1 MNFFNLFAG
10 PHNILE
16 QFLKDLSELVNL
28 DCGTHNTEGVTK
40 AAHIMQRHFE
50 ALGWRAELV
59 DLGPEVGKG
68 LFATN
73 KPEAEKFD
81 LLMNAHLDT
90 VFADGTAAARPFAV
104 NGNIATGPGCSDC
117 KAGVVSILYA
127 LKAADPKDLDRLAIA
142 VCMDPDEETGSKNS
156 AAWMRSIAS
165 RTKQGLVFEAA
176 RPNGALV
183 RSRKGAYQL
192 RVHVK
197 GIAAHSGNNPKAGRS
212 AILEAARMI
221 NEIAELSD
229 FDGTGVTVN
238 TGMISGGSAINVI
251 APECTFGVDI
261 RAWTDKDMDEALAK
275 IRDRAA
281 HPSIDGVT
289 ISIDLFGITPAM
301 PRSEAG
307 SELVAKINK
316 AAQLAGLS
324 IDWVDAG
331 GASDANHMAPSG
343 FAVAD
348 GLGPIGNHAHSEKE
362 CLCIDSIE
370 PRINMVVKLLSL
382 L

>member
-1 MNFFNLFAG
+1 
-10 PHNILE
+10 
-16 QFLKDLSELVNL
+16 
-28 DCGTHNTEGVTK
+28 
-40 AAHIMQRHFE
+40 
-50 ALGWRAELV
+50 
-59 DLGPEVGKG
+59 
-68 LFATN
+68 
-73 KPEAEKFD
+73 
-81 LLMNAHLDT
+81 MNAHLDT

-324 IDWVDAG
+324 IVQTIDAG
-331 GASDANHMAPSG
+331 Y
-343 FAVAD
+343 AVAHLEHGAYFLQFGIRADALQLFAQD
-348 GLGPIGNHAHSEKE
+348 GGNFTYIYLICHTS
-362 CLCIDSIE
+362 
-370 PRINMVVKLLSL
+370 LSL
-382 L
+382 IVSHNFYLYADVNFASWGREEIPPLSVQ